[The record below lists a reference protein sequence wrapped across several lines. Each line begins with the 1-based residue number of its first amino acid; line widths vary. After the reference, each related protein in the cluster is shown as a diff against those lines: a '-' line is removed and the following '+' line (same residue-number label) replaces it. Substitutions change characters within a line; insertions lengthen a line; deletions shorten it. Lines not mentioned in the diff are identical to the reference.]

1 MMRWQGAVDFLVL
14 AVALYLVLLRGR
26 EARALRAFVAILAL
40 RAGALVG
47 RRFDLPIT
55 EWVLDT
61 ASLLA
66 LVLLLVVF
74 QGELRRAFTSLE
86 AVLRPL
92 WPGAGVAAAALHA
105 VGEATFALAA
115 AKRGALIV
123 VGRAD
128 PLETLLA
135 GGVPLGGEV
144 SAEILEAIFR
154 KVSPVHDGA
163 AVIVGGR
170 ISRVG
175 AVLPLTEREDLPK
188 RCGTRH
194 RAAIGL
200 PERSDALAVA
210 VSEERGTVTLFSG
223 LEARE
228 FERPE
233 ELVRELE
240 RLAGPAKPRASS
252 PLRRAVTADL
262 GLRASAVGLAL
273 LIWGTL
279 WLGSG
284 TAVRTV
290 IVPVELS
297 HVRDGLTVS
306 RLSAATVEVRLRGS
320 AWVIESIATTRL
332 VARLD
337 LGDRGEGTHDVA
349 VDPRALNLPSGLTIE
364 GLSPERVRID
374 LTASSTNGRP
384 REGREAATP

>member
-1 MMRWQGAVDFLVL
+1 VRWQDAVDFLVL
-14 AVALYLVLLRGR
+14 AVALYLVLLWGR

-47 RRFDLPIT
+47 RRLDLPIT

-105 VGEATFALAA
+105 VGEAAVALAA

-123 VGRAD
+123 VGRTD
-128 PLETLLA
+128 PLDALLT
-135 GGVPLGGEV
+135 GGVPLGGAV
-144 SAEILEAIFR
+144 SVEILEAIFR

-175 AVLPLTEREDLPK
+175 AVLPLTEREGLPK
-188 RCGTRH
+188 RYGTRH

-200 PERSDALAVA
+200 AERSDALAVA
-210 VSEERGTVTLFSG
+210 VSEERGTVTMFSG

-240 RLAGPAKPRASS
+240 RLAGPPRPRSGS

-262 GLRASAVGLAL
+262 GLRAAAVGLAL
-273 LIWGTL
+273 LIWGAL

-306 RLSAATVEVRLRGS
+306 GLSAATVEVRLRGS
-320 AWVIESIATTRL
+320 AWVLESIGTTRL
-332 VARLD
+332 VARFD
-337 LGDRGEGTHDVA
+337 LSDRGEGTHDVA

-364 GLSPERVRID
+364 GLSPESVRIN
-374 LTASSTNGRP
+374 LTASSTSGRP
-384 REGREAATP
+384 GKGREAAAP

>member
-1 MMRWQGAVDFLVL
+1 VRWQDAVDFLVL
-14 AVALYLVLLRGR
+14 AVALYLVLLWGR
-26 EARALRAFVAILAL
+26 EARALRAFVAILGL
-40 RAGALVG
+40 RTGALVG
-47 RRFDLPIT
+47 RRLDLPIT

-74 QGELRRAFTSLE
+74 QGQLRRAFTSLE
-86 AVLRPL
+86 VVLRPL
-92 WPGAGVAAAALHA
+92 WPGAAVATAALHA
-105 VGEATFALAA
+105 VGDAAFALAGA
-115 AKRGALIV
+115 RRGALIV
-123 VGRAD
+123 VGRTD
-128 PLETLLA
+128 PLDALLT

-144 SAEILEAIFR
+144 SVEILEAIFR

-175 AVLPLTEREDLPK
+175 AVLPLTEREGLPK
-188 RCGTRH
+188 RYGTRH
-194 RAAIGL
+194 RAALGL
-200 PERSDALAVA
+200 AERSDALTVA
-210 VSEERGTVTLFSG
+210 VSEERGSVTMFSA

-228 FERPE
+228 FERAE
-233 ELVRELE
+233 DLVRELE

-262 GLRASAVGLAL
+262 GLRAAALGLAL
-273 LIWGTL
+273 LIWSIL
-279 WLGSG
+279 RLGSG

-306 RLSAATVEVRLRGS
+306 RLSAATVEVRLRGR
-320 AWVIESIATTRL
+320 AWVLESIGTTRL

-337 LGDRGEGTHDVA
+337 LGDRGEGAHDVA
-349 VDPRALNLPSGLTIE
+349 VDPHALNLPSGLTIE
-364 GLSPERVRID
+364 GLSPERIRID
-374 LTASSTNGRP
+374 LTTSKASSRP
-384 REGREAATP
+384 HQRREIPTP

>member
-1 MMRWQGAVDFLVL
+1 MPWHGAVDLLVL
-14 AVALYLVLLRGR
+14 ATAIYLLLLWGR
-26 EARALRAFVAILAL
+26 EARALRAFVMILGL
-40 RAGALVG
+40 RAGALLA
-47 RRFDLPIT
+47 RRLDLPIT

-61 ASLLA
+61 ASLVA

-74 QGELRRAFTSLE
+74 QGELRRAFTSLD
-86 AVLRPL
+86 VVIRLLR
-92 WPGAGVAAAALHA
+92 PGAGVASGALRTVA
-105 VGEATFALAA
+105 DASFALAA
-115 AKRGALIV
+115 EKRGALIV
-123 VGRAD
+123 IARSDSVDA
-128 PLETLLA
+128 LLS

-144 SAEILEAIFR
+144 SVEILEAIFR

-163 AVIVGGR
+163 AVIAGGR

-175 AVLPLTEREDLPK
+175 AVLPLTEREDLPGQY
-188 RCGTRH
+188 GTRH

-200 PERSDALAVA
+200 VERSDALAIA
-210 VSEERGTVTLFSG
+210 VSEESGSVTLFG
-223 LEARE
+223 GPEARE
-228 FERPE
+228 MDRPE
-233 ELVRELE
+233 DLWRELE
-240 RLAGPAKPRASS
+240 RLAGPARPRAGS
-252 PLRRAVTADL
+252 PVWRAVTAHA
-262 GLRASAVGLAL
+262 GLRAAALGLAL
-273 LIWGTL
+273 LIWSPL

-290 IVPVELS
+290 VVPVELS

-320 AWVIESIATTRL
+320 AWVLESIATTRL

-374 LTASSTNGRP
+374 LRASSTDVLP
-384 REGREAATP
+384 RKGRESPAP